1 MTEEKNSTAVLT
13 EETQTSPA
21 ASETSVEAQAE
32 ATASAQ
38 SMPSGDVAPDKKK
51 KPKSTMRRVK
61 NIPPMSMLVPFI
73 MVNRVGSQNF
83 ITDRI
88 SVTKLEKYLKEKQ
101 AEGMK
106 NISMMHVLIA
116 AYNRMAA
123 KRPAVNRFI
132 RGQRVWT
139 RDEMEVSLTI
149 KKEMSL
155 ESPDTVV
162 KMTLPRGASMREVY
176 DALNHEIVSYREQP
190 GGDFDNTAKVLSYI
204 PALLLKFV
212 IWLLKLLDYFGLI
225 PRFLTGVSPFHC
237 SLFIT
242 SMGSLGIPPIYHHLY
257 DFGTCPVFCS
267 FGAKK
272 RSYELNPD
280 GSVYK
285 QSYMDVTFVTDE
297 RICDGYYFA
306 SGWKMMKSI
315 LKDPWQLDQP
325 AEEVLQDIP

>member
-1 MTEEKNSTAVLT
+1 
-13 EETQTSPA
+13 
-21 ASETSVEAQAE
+21 
-32 ATASAQ
+32 
-38 SMPSGDVAPDKKK
+38 
-51 KPKSTMRRVK
+51 
-61 NIPPMSMLVPFI
+61 